1 MRLIAHRVIDD
12 RGSLADL
19 AAYRERA
26 FDGVE
31 LDVRQDLDGELVVRH
46 SPVFAIPKRSRRAD
60 RPRMEM
66 ALSDAL
72 GRLEAVTPA
81 INTVVLDIKC
91 LTAAEAVGKQIADA
105 PPPFETAFI
114 CWHRDEAAAIRRRL
128 PDATIYFCLAPIF
141 SRRLGRVMPAD
152 LYLFNSFPFLAR
164 SRRFLPRA
172 VQRNSHNIN
181 VRLFGSLRAVDAI
194 PPEAN
199 GICLHKLFCSRA
211 LIAYARRSGL
221 RVAVYGLSSADAPK
235 VRAFR
240 DLIDVGIIRASR
252 GRRRR
257 PDASVVTG
265 GGHEAS
271 ESLASAR

>member
-19 AAYRERA
+19 AAYRETA

-31 LDVRQDLDGELVVRH
+31 LDVRMDQDGALVVQH
-46 SPVFAIPKRSRRAD
+46 SPVFSIPKRSRRPD
-60 RPRMEM
+60 KPRREM

-72 GRLEAVTPA
+72 SRLEAVEPA
-81 INTVVLDIKC
+81 ITSVMLDVKSEA
-91 LTAAEAVGKQIADA
+91 AAEAVATLIRND
-105 PPPFETAFI
+105 PPIFQTSFI
-114 CWHRDEAAAIRRRL
+114 CWHRTDAAIIRRNL
-128 PDATIYFCLAPIF
+128 PEATIYFCLAPIF
-141 SRRLGRVMPAD
+141 SRSLGRVLPDD

-172 VQRNSHNIN
+172 VKQNRHNIN
-181 VRLFGSLRAVDAI
+181 VRLFGSLRAAGAI
-194 PPEAN
+194 PEEAD

-211 LIAYARRSGL
+211 LIAYARRAGL

-240 DLIDVGIIRASR
+240 DLIDVGIIRAAR
-252 GRRRR
+252 GKRRR
-257 PDASVVTG
+257 PGAMISSEQDTT
-265 GGHEAS
+265 EAM
-271 ESLASAR
+271 ARVN